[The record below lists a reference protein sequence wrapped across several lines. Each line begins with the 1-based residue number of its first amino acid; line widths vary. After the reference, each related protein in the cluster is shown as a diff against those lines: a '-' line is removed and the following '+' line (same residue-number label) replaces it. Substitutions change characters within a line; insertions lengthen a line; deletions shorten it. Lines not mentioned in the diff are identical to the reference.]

1 MLAGG
6 GIQGGAVVGAS
17 DEMGAYV
24 ADRMVTM
31 GDLFATIYKTMG
43 IDWTKEYMHPVGR
56 PVKIANSKD
65 DTTGVPLHELL

>member
-1 MLAGG
+1 
-6 GIQGGAVVGAS
+6 
-17 DEMGAYV
+17 
-24 ADRMVTM
+24 
-31 GDLFATIYKTMG
+31 MG